1 MAGSDKAPEATEWR
15 RVSKYYR
22 RPPGLAWLLGLLLI
36 PLLLGVIGYGELDRG
51 WPRVTGP
58 SGALPTLNMPTP
70 HGGMPSIPAVSLA
83 PLSISRNGNDF
94 KLTGDVPSGDAKAS
108 LLDALKAGFG
118 PDINLID
125 NLRINPDIT
134 SLDFSHAAGVFKAA
148 ASVLDFGLDVKGD
161 NIKLIGT
168 AGSADQQRAIEEA
181 AAAAWPNLNLV
192 DTVGNNGAGAPSA
205 PAGPAPGS
213 AAPAS
218 PAPASAPPSG
228 PAPASPVPAAA
239 DCANLS
245 TDIKG
250 LGPITFPTNGF
261 ALSPDAEQTLNRVAD
276 KLKGCAS
283 AKVSINGYTDNTG
296 NDAINNP
303 LSANRANAVADYL
316 KAQGVPGDRLT
327 AKGLGSSNPVADN
340 GPDGQVKNRRV
351 EIVVS

>member
-1 MAGSDKAPEATEWR
+1 MAGSDKAPDATEWR

-51 WPRVTGP
+51 WPRVNGP
-58 SGALPTLNMPTP
+58 SGALPTLNVPTP
-70 HGGMPSIPAVSLA
+70 HGGTPSIPAVSLA
-83 PLSISRNGNDF
+83 PLSITRNGNDF
-94 KLTGDVPSGDAKAS
+94 KLSGDLPSIDAKGS

-134 SLDFSHAAGVFKAA
+134 SLDFSHAAQVFKAA
-148 ASVLDFGLDVKGD
+148 ASILDFGLDVKGD
-161 NIKLIGT
+161 TIKLIGT

-181 AAAAWPNLNLV
+181 SAAAWPNLNVV
-192 DTVGNNGAGAPSA
+192 DTVGNNGAGTPSA
-205 PAGPAPGS
+205 PPSPAAESP
-213 AAPAS
+213 APAS
-218 PAPASAPPSG
+218 PAPAG
-228 PAPASPVPAAA
+228 PAPAAA
-239 DCANLS
+239 DCANLP
-245 TDIKG
+245 TDIKS
-250 LGPITFPTNGF
+250 LGPVTFPTNGF
-261 ALSPDAEQTLNRVAD
+261 ALSPDAEQTLSKIAD
-276 KLKGCAS
+276 KLKGCAN

-303 LSANRANAVADYL
+303 LSLNRANAVADYL
-316 KAQGVPGDRLT
+316 TAHGVPGDRLT
-327 AKGLGSSNPVADN
+327 ARGLGSSNPVADN